1 MQPNTIPELVNL
13 INSVNDIIVVLVL
26 ADGCENFQLQMVT
39 DFENK
44 LSNQP
49 TRLHVYKICYTEE
62 SLPFPRPAAPT
73 VYYFAPKNQTPL
85 FYRVANNMMMDVDKD
100 VDIAIQM
107 YRNGKS
113 YVEATMDEPT
123 RQRYIK
129 TEEMFKSEDVSK
141 FPPLFQQMRNLGK
154 EMWAT
159 GKNAVRGMP
168 VIVDADTAFQRFST
182 CQSCEF
188 LKDDSRCEKCGCFM
202 KTKTQLASASC
213 PINKWGSVT

>member
-1 MQPNTIPELVNL
+1 MQPNTTPELVNL
-13 INSVNDIIVVLVL
+13 INNVNDIVIVVVL
-26 ADGCENFQLQMVT
+26 SDGCENFTPQLIV

-44 LSNQP
+44 LNTQS
-49 TRLHVYKICYTEE
+49 TRLHIHKICYVENA
-62 SLPFPRPAAPT
+62 LPFPRPATPT
-73 VYYFAPKNQTPL
+73 VYYFAPKNQVPL
-85 FYRVANNMMMDVDKD
+85 FYRIGPSIMGDVDRD
-100 VDIAIQM
+100 IRTAVDM
-107 YRNGKS
+107 TKNKKS
-113 YVEATMDEPT
+113 YIDAALDEPT
-123 RQRYIK
+123 KQQYIK

>member
-1 MQPNTIPELVNL
+1 MQSNTVPELVNL
-13 INSVNDIIVVLVL
+13 INTVSDIIVVVVL
-26 ADGCENFQLQMVT
+26 SDGCENFKSQIVQ

-44 LSNQP
+44 LAKQSIP
-49 TRLHVYKICYTEE
+49 VHLHTICYTEN
-62 SLPFPRPAAPT
+62 STPFPRPATPM

-85 FYRVANNMMMDVDKD
+85 FYRVANTMTMDVDKD
-100 VDIAIQM
+100 VNTATQM

-113 YVEATMDEPT
+113 YIDAALDEPT
-123 RQRYIK
+123 KQQYIK

-154 EMWAT
+154 EMWAS

-188 LKDDSRCEKCGCFM
+188 LKDDSRCEKCDCFM